1 MKKRKLTP
9 KQQAFADHYIEL
21 GNAYQAAIKAGYSKN
36 YAKGNVV
43 KLLENVSVK
52 SYIDQQMKEIASKR
66 IMGATEALELL
77 TSIAR
82 GEIIEEVVVS
92 TFEGTEKVEKIPDV
106 RDRQRAEEELLKRY
120 NVSESDRL
128 KDKLLEARI
137 DKLKAETKNEETGES
152 RVVIVNDKEAMRKAM
167 QDGSGS

>member
-1 MKKRKLTP
+1 MKKKKLTP

-52 SYIDQQMKEIASKR
+52 AYIDERMEEIASKR

-82 GEIIEEVVVS
+82 GEIVEQVVVS
-92 TFEGTEKVEKIPDV
+92 TLDGVEKVEKIPDI
-106 RDRQRAEEELLKRY
+106 RDRQRATEEILKRY
-120 NVSESDRL
+120 AVSNN
-128 KDKLLEARI
+128 DKLREDMLKAQI
-137 DKLKAETKNEETGES
+137 DKTKAETERISRETDTGDIENIT
-152 RVVIVNDKEAMRKAM
+152 IVDEWTDNDE
-167 QDGSGS
+167 

>member
-1 MKKRKLTP
+1 MKNRKLTP

-43 KLLENVSVK
+43 KLLENMSVK
-52 SYIDQQMKEIASKR
+52 SYIDEKMDEIASKR

-82 GEIIEEVVVS
+82 GEITEEVVVT
-92 TFEGTEKVEKIPDV
+92 TFDSYEKVDKLPDIK
-106 RDRQRAEEELLKRY
+106 DRQRAAEQILKRY
-120 NVSESDRL
+120 AVSNH
-128 KDKLLEARI
+128 DKLRESMLKAQI
-137 DKLKAETKNEETGES
+137 DKVNAETKRIESDAGTGDVES
-152 RVVIVNDKEAMRKAM
+152 IVIVDEWNDNNE
-167 QDGSGS
+167 